1 MTSTQRPVVFMD
13 VNIGETPA
21 GRLKMELFS
30 DIVPKTAENFRQL
43 CTGEYRIN
51 SRPQGYK
58 NATFHRVVPNFMCQG
73 GDFLKGDGT
82 GSFSIYGDKF
92 PDENFQEKHTGPGLL
107 SMANSGPNTNG
118 CQFFITTAKCDFL
131 DGKHVVFGKVIDGML
146 TLRKIENVP
155 TGPNNRPKLAVK
167 IVDTPTQFGDTAFI
181 YDRLRPGS
189 DALDRLR
196 STMSMSWKSLLTD
209 SAGCEIALT
218 HRSS

>member
-1 MTSTQRPVVFMD
+1 
-13 VNIGETPA
+13 
-21 GRLKMELFS
+21 MELYS
-30 DIVPKTAENFRQL
+30 DVVPKTAENFRQL
-43 CTGEYRIN
+43 CTGEYRVN

-58 NATFHRVVPNFMCQG
+58 GATFHRVVPNFMCQG

-92 PDENFQEKHTGPGLL
+92 PDENFQVKHTGAGLL

-118 CQFFITTAKCDFL
+118 CQFFITTAPCDFL

-167 IVDTPTQFGDTAFI
+167 ITECGE
-181 YDRLRPGS
+181 
-189 DALDRLR
+189 
-196 STMSMSWKSLLTD
+196 M
-209 SAGCEIALT
+209 
-218 HRSS
+218 

>member
-1 MTSTQRPVVFMD
+1 MSSASPVRPVVFMD

-43 CTGEYRIN
+43 CTGEYRVN

-58 NATFHRVVPNFMCQG
+58 NATFHRVPNFMCQG

-92 PDENFQEKHTGPGLL
+92 PDENFQEKHIGPGLL

-131 DGKHVVFGKVIDGML
+131 DSKHVVFGRVIDGML

-155 TGPNNRPKLAVK
+155 TGPNNRPKLVVK
-167 IVDTPTQFGDTAFI
+167 ITECGE
-181 YDRLRPGS
+181 
-189 DALDRLR
+189 
-196 STMSMSWKSLLTD
+196 M
-209 SAGCEIALT
+209 
-218 HRSS
+218 

>member
-1 MTSTQRPVVFMD
+1 MSSTVRPIVFMD

-30 DIVPKTAENFRQL
+30 DVVPKTAENFRQL
-43 CTGEYRIN
+43 CTGEYRVN

-58 NATFHRVVPNFMCQG
+58 NATFHRVPNFMCQG

-92 PDENFQEKHTGPGLL
+92 PVRHPTPLYDYTTLLRLSKDESFQEKHTGPGLL
-107 SMANSGPNTNG
+107 SMANSGPGTNG

-131 DGKHVVFGKVIDGML
+131 DGKHVVFGRVIDGML

-155 TGPNNRPKLAVK
+155 TGPNNRPKLVVK
-167 IVDTPTQFGDTAFI
+167 ITECGE
-181 YDRLRPGS
+181 
-189 DALDRLR
+189 
-196 STMSMSWKSLLTD
+196 M
-209 SAGCEIALT
+209 
-218 HRSS
+218 